1 MDRKEQSN
9 NIQTQQSSR
18 RVVGHQATAST
29 LQALRAM
36 QPKRLLT
43 WTEAKASAARQ
54 ANRLRARHEGNHD
67 LAFDAQIIADQ
78 LRLLISTDDQMTM
91 AGSSHWT
98 GSHWQVLLNANDHPL
113 RRRFTLAHEYKHIID
128 HGTPVDPELEERI
141 CDHFAACLLMP
152 KQKVISAWTDPGIPQ
167 TSNEMATAFAVSS
180 QAMRYRLHE
189 LGLLERTY
197 QRCGGVRLVG
207 RDQSRKTG
215 TESIYYRS
223 CTRPVGEGGLKG
235 KATMKTAAIY
245 LRVSSKSQ
253 VTGRDSDGLSIK
265 GQREACIRKTK
276 DLGAELHNEYIDKG
290 ESARSAARPAL
301 QKMLLDLAEHKIDYV
316 IVHKLDRLARNR
328 GDDVTI
334 NLAIREAGGSL
345 VSCSENIDETPS
357 GMLLHG
363 VIAAVSEFYS
373 NNLASE
379 VEKGVLQK
387 LKAGGTPKAAPL
399 GYLNHI
405 ERAEDGRDFRTIIV
419 DPERGPHVRWA
430 FETYA
435 TGNETLKSL
444 QLKLQERGLRTRPTK
459 KRVAKPVTVSALQ
472 HMLRNP
478 VLRRHHPMERRRIRR
493 GSMSI

>member
-1 MDRKEQSN
+1 
-9 NIQTQQSSR
+9 
-18 RVVGHQATAST
+18 
-29 LQALRAM
+29 M

-215 TESIYYRS
+215 TESIYYRH
-223 CTRPVGEGGLKG
+223 
-235 KATMKTAAIY
+235 A
-245 LRVSSKSQ
+245 
-253 VTGRDSDGLSIK
+253 
-265 GQREACIRKTK
+265 
-276 DLGAELHNEYIDKG
+276 
-290 ESARSAARPAL
+290 PA
-301 QKMLLDLAEHKIDYV
+301 Q
-316 IVHKLDRLARNR
+316 LAR
-328 GDDVTI
+328 
-334 NLAIREAGGSL
+334 
-345 VSCSENIDETPS
+345 
-357 GMLLHG
+357 
-363 VIAAVSEFYS
+363 
-373 NNLASE
+373 
-379 VEKGVLQK
+379 
-387 LKAGGTPKAAPL
+387 
-399 GYLNHI
+399 
-405 ERAEDGRDFRTIIV
+405 
-419 DPERGPHVRWA
+419 
-430 FETYA
+430 
-435 TGNETLKSL
+435 
-444 QLKLQERGLRTRPTK
+444 
-459 KRVAKPVTVSALQ
+459 VA
-472 HMLRNP
+472 
-478 VLRRHHPMERRRIRR
+478 
-493 GSMSI
+493 

>member
-1 MDRKEQSN
+1 
-9 NIQTQQSSR
+9 
-18 RVVGHQATAST
+18 
-29 LQALRAM
+29 
-36 QPKRLLT
+36 
-43 WTEAKASAARQ
+43 
-54 ANRLRARHEGNHD
+54 
-67 LAFDAQIIADQ
+67 
-78 LRLLISTDDQMTM
+78 
-91 AGSSHWT
+91 
-98 GSHWQVLLNANDHPL
+98 
-113 RRRFTLAHEYKHIID
+113 
-128 HGTPVDPELEERI
+128 
-141 CDHFAACLLMP
+141 
-152 KQKVISAWTDPGIPQ
+152 
-167 TSNEMATAFAVSS
+167 
-180 QAMRYRLHE
+180 
-189 LGLLERTY
+189 
-197 QRCGGVRLVG
+197 
-207 RDQSRKTG
+207 
-215 TESIYYRS
+215 
-223 CTRPVGEGGLKG
+223 
-235 KATMKTAAIY
+235 MKTAAIY

-478 VLRRHHPMERRRIRR
+478 YFVGTIRWKGVEYDGVHEHLISQELFDQVQGVLDSNRNGPSNAKSWRHKEPLKDYLRCDRCKHLMGFTRAKSSSNGQHYDYWYCLGRASGKKPDCPQKYIPADKVDAAVEEYYYTLELVPERISELRALLHEGIDLALRAHGDQTRHHQNRLRELERERDKLLHLFYEDAIETDQLKSEQNPDQEGEGRGNPCDQCDIGNTRRDSCQARSSSRR
-493 GSMSI
+493 ATDMW